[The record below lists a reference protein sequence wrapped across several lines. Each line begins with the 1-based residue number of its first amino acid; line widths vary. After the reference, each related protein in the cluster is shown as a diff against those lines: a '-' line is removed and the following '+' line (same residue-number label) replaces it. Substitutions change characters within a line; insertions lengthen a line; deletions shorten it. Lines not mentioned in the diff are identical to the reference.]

1 MENRLYQSSYLA
13 EILKKFNFSF
23 SKSLG
28 QNFLIDG
35 NIVKNIVEKSGI
47 TDEDIVLEIG
57 PGFGTLTE
65 ELALNAKKVIAIEK
79 DHRLMEVLDYTL
91 QNYDNVNIINED
103 FLKIDLEKIF
113 IEEAEGQKLK
123 VVANLPYY
131 ITTPILERI
140 IENKKY
146 FSTVSVMVQEE
157 VARRVVA
164 SPNNK
169 DYGSLTLYLEY
180 NCKKEILMKVPRTVF
195 MPSPK
200 VDSAILYLEL
210 VERDFDVDEEYL
222 FKFIRSGFTKRRKNI
237 MNSLSKGFVNISKEE
252 LKEILFSLELSG
264 NLRAENLSLQ
274 DYINITKK
282 YTEMIK

>member
-65 ELALNAKKVIAIEK
+65 ELALNAKKVISIEK
-79 DHRLMEVLDYTL
+79 DNRLMEVLDYTL
-91 QNYDNVNIINED
+91 QNYDNVKIINED

-140 IENKKY
+140 IENKNY

-180 NCKKEILMKVPRTVF
+180 NCEKEILMKVPRTVF

-200 VDSAILYLEL
+200 VDSAILYLKL
-210 VERDFDVDEEYL
+210 VHRDLDVDEDYL

-252 LKEILFSLELSG
+252 LKEILASLELSN

>member
-1 MENRLYQSSYLA
+1 MKNRLYQSSYLA

-79 DHRLMEVLDYTL
+79 DNRLMEVLDYTL
-91 QNYDNVNIINED
+91 QNYDNVKIINED

-140 IENKKY
+140 IENKNY

-180 NCKKEILMKVPRTVF
+180 NCEKEILMKVPRTVF

-200 VDSAILYLEL
+200 VDSAILYLKL
-210 VERDFDVDEEYL
+210 VRRDLDVDEDYL

-252 LKEILFSLELSG
+252 LKEILSSLELSG

>member
-47 TDEDIVLEIG
+47 TKDDIVLEIG

-65 ELALNAKKVIAIEK
+65 ELALNAKKVISIEK

-91 QNYDNVNIINED
+91 RNYDNVKIINGD
-103 FLKIDLEKIF
+103 FLKTDLEKIF
-113 IEEAEGQKLK
+113 LEEAEGQKLK

-146 FSTVSVMVQEE
+146 FSTISVMVQEE

-169 DYGSLTLYLEY
+169 DYGSLTLYLKY
-180 NCKKEILMKVPRTVF
+180 NCNSEILMKVPRTVF
-195 MPSPK
+195 IPSPN

-210 VERDFDVDEEYL
+210 VDRGFDVDEDYL

-237 MNSLSKGFVNISKEE
+237 MNSLSTGFVDVSKAQ
-252 LKEILFSLELSG
+252 LKEILSSLELSG
-264 NLRAENLSLQ
+264 NLRAENLSLE

>member
-47 TDEDIVLEIG
+47 TKDDIVLEIG

-65 ELALNAKKVIAIEK
+65 ELALNAKKVISIEK

-91 QNYDNVNIINED
+91 QNYDNVKIINED
-103 FLKIDLEKIF
+103 FLKADLEKIF
-113 IEEAEGQKLK
+113 KEEAEGQKLK

-146 FSTVSVMVQEE
+146 FSTISVMVQEE

-180 NCKKEILMKVPRTVF
+180 NCESEILMKVPRTVF
-195 MPSPK
+195 MPSPN
-200 VDSAILYLEL
+200 VDSAILYLEF
-210 VERDFDVDEEYL
+210 VDRYFDVNEDYL

-237 MNSLSKGFVNISKEE
+237 MNSLSTGFVDVSKEG
-252 LKEILFSLELSG
+252 LKEILSSLELSG
-264 NLRAENLSLQ
+264 NLRAENLSLE

-282 YTEMIK
+282 YTELIK

>member
-47 TDEDIVLEIG
+47 TKDDIVLEIG

-65 ELALNAKKVIAIEK
+65 ELALNAKKVISIEK

-91 QNYDNVNIINED
+91 QNYDNVKIINED
-103 FLKIDLEKIF
+103 FLKTDLEKIF
-113 IEEAEGQKLK
+113 MEEAKGQKLK

-146 FSTVSVMVQEE
+146 FSTISVMVQEE

-169 DYGSLTLYLEY
+169 DYGSLTLYLKH
-180 NCKKEILMKVPRTVF
+180 NCESEILMKVPRTVF
-195 MPSPK
+195 MPSPN
-200 VDSAILYLEL
+200 VDSAILYLKL
-210 VERDFDVDEEYL
+210 VDRDFDVDEGYL
-222 FKFIRSGFTKRRKNI
+222 FKFIRSGFTKRRKNV
-237 MNSLSKGFVNISKEE
+237 MNSLSTGFVDVSKDQ
-252 LKEILFSLELSG
+252 LKEILSSLELPL
-264 NLRAENLSLQ
+264 NLRAENLSLE

>member
-47 TDEDIVLEIG
+47 TKDDIVLEIG

-65 ELALNAKKVIAIEK
+65 ELALNAKKVISIEK

-91 QNYDNVNIINED
+91 QNYDNVKIINED
-103 FLKIDLEKIF
+103 FLKTDLEKIF
-113 IEEAEGQKLK
+113 MEEAKGQKLK

-146 FSTVSVMVQEE
+146 FSTISVMVQEE

-169 DYGSLTLYLEY
+169 DYGSLTLYLKY
-180 NCKKEILMKVPRTVF
+180 NCESEILMKVPRTVF
-195 MPSPK
+195 MPSPN
-200 VDSAILYLEL
+200 VDSAILYLKL
-210 VERDFDVDEEYL
+210 VDRDFDVDEGYL

-237 MNSLSKGFVNISKEE
+237 MNSLSTGFVDVSKAQ
-252 LKEILFSLELSG
+252 LKEILSSLELSG
-264 NLRAENLSLQ
+264 NLRAENLSLE

>member
-1 MENRLYQSSYLA
+1 
-13 EILKKFNFSF
+13 
-23 SKSLG
+23 
-28 QNFLIDG
+28 
-35 NIVKNIVEKSGI
+35 
-47 TDEDIVLEIG
+47 
-57 PGFGTLTE
+57 
-65 ELALNAKKVIAIEK
+65 
-79 DHRLMEVLDYTL
+79 MEVLDYTL
-91 QNYDNVNIINED
+91 RNYDNVKIINGD
-103 FLKIDLEKIF
+103 FLKTDLEKIF
-113 IEEAEGQKLK
+113 LEEAEGQKLK

-146 FSTVSVMVQEE
+146 FSTISVMVQEE

-169 DYGSLTLYLEY
+169 DYGSLTLYLKY
-180 NCKKEILMKVPRTVF
+180 NCNSEILIKVPRTVF
-195 MPSPK
+195 MPSPN

-210 VERDFDVDEEYL
+210 VDRDFDVNEDYL

-237 MNSLSKGFVNISKEE
+237 MNSLSTGFVDVSKAQ
-252 LKEILFSLELSG
+252 LKEILSSLELSG
-264 NLRAENLSLQ
+264 NLRAENLSLE

>member
-13 EILKKFNFSF
+13 EILKKFDFSF

-140 IENKKY
+140 IENKNY

-180 NCKKEILMKVPRTVF
+180 NCEKEILMKVPRTVF

>member
-47 TDEDIVLEIG
+47 TKDDIVLEIG

-65 ELALNAKKVIAIEK
+65 ELALNAKKVISIEK

-91 QNYDNVNIINED
+91 QNYDNVKIINED
-103 FLKIDLEKIF
+103 FLKADLEKIF
-113 IEEAEGQKLK
+113 MEEAEGQKLK

-146 FSTVSVMVQEE
+146 FSTISVMVQEE

-180 NCKKEILMKVPRTVF
+180 NCESEILMKVPRTVF
-195 MPSPK
+195 MPSPN

-210 VERDFDVDEEYL
+210 VDRDFDVNEDYL

-237 MNSLSKGFVNISKEE
+237 MNSLSTGFVDVSKEE
-252 LKEILFSLELSG
+252 LKEILSSLELSG
-264 NLRAENLSLQ
+264 NLRAENLSLE

-282 YTEMIK
+282 YTELIK

>member
-47 TDEDIVLEIG
+47 TKDDIVLEIG

-65 ELALNAKKVIAIEK
+65 ELALNAKKVISIEK

-91 QNYDNVNIINED
+91 QNYDNVKIINED
-103 FLKIDLEKIF
+103 FLKADLEKIF
-113 IEEAEGQKLK
+113 MEEAEGQKLK

-146 FSTVSVMVQEE
+146 FSTISVMVQEE

-180 NCKKEILMKVPRTVF
+180 NCESEILMKVPRTVF
-195 MPSPK
+195 MPSPN
-200 VDSAILYLEL
+200 VDSAILYLEF
-210 VERDFDVDEEYL
+210 VDRDFDVNEDYL

-237 MNSLSKGFVNISKEE
+237 MNSLSTGFVDVSKEG
-252 LKEILFSLELSG
+252 LKEILSSLELSG
-264 NLRAENLSLQ
+264 NLRAENLSLE

-282 YTEMIK
+282 YTELIK

>member
-79 DHRLMEVLDYTL
+79 DNRLMEVLDYTL
-91 QNYDNVNIINED
+91 QNYDNVKIINED

-113 IEEAEGQKLK
+113 IEEAQGQKLK

>member
-47 TDEDIVLEIG
+47 TKDDIVLEIG

-65 ELALNAKKVIAIEK
+65 ELALNAKKVISVEK

-91 QNYDNVNIINED
+91 QNYDNVKIINED
-103 FLKIDLEKIF
+103 FLKTDLEKIF
-113 IEEAEGQKLK
+113 MEEAKGQKLK

-146 FSTVSVMVQEE
+146 FSTISVMVQEE

-169 DYGSLTLYLEY
+169 DYGSLTLYLKY
-180 NCKKEILMKVPRTVF
+180 NCNSEILIRVPRTVF
-195 MPSPK
+195 MPSPN

-210 VERDFDVDEEYL
+210 VDRDFDVDEDYL

-237 MNSLSKGFVNISKEE
+237 MNSLSTGFVDVSKDQ
-252 LKEILFSLELSG
+252 LKEILSSLELSG
-264 NLRAENLSLQ
+264 NLRAENLSLE

>member
-79 DHRLMEVLDYTL
+79 DNRLMEVLDYTL
-91 QNYDNVNIINED
+91 QNYDNVKIINED

-113 IEEAEGQKLK
+113 IEEAQGQKLK

-180 NCKKEILMKVPRTVF
+180 NSEKEILMKVPRTVF

-200 VDSAILYLEL
+200 VDSAILYLKL
-210 VERDFDVDEEYL
+210 VHRDLDVDEDYL

-252 LKEILFSLELSG
+252 LKEILSSLELSG

-282 YTEMIK
+282 YTEMIR

>member
-65 ELALNAKKVIAIEK
+65 ELALNAKKVISIEK

-91 QNYDNVNIINED
+91 QNYDNVKIINED

-140 IENKKY
+140 IENKNY

-180 NCKKEILMKVPRTVF
+180 NCEKEILMKVPRTVF

-200 VDSAILYLEL
+200 VDSTILYLKL
-210 VERDFDVDEEYL
+210 VHRDLDVDEDYL

-237 MNSLSKGFVNISKEE
+237 MNSLSKGFVNVSKEE
-252 LKEILFSLELSG
+252 LKEILSSLELSG

>member
-35 NIVKNIVEKSGI
+35 NIIKNIVEKSGI

-91 QNYDNVNIINED
+91 QNYDNVKIINED

-113 IEEAEGQKLK
+113 IEEAQGQKLK

-140 IENKKY
+140 IENKNY

-180 NCKKEILMKVPRTVF
+180 NCEKEILMKVPRTVF

-200 VDSAILYLEL
+200 VDSTILYLKL
-210 VERDFDVDEEYL
+210 VHRDLDVDEDYL

-237 MNSLSKGFVNISKEE
+237 MNSLSKGFVNVSKEE
-252 LKEILFSLELSG
+252 LKEILSSLELSG

>member
-79 DHRLMEVLDYTL
+79 DNRLMEVLDYTL
-91 QNYDNVNIINED
+91 QNYDNVKIINED

-140 IENKKY
+140 IENKNY
-146 FSTVSVMVQEE
+146 FSTISVMVQEE

-252 LKEILFSLELSG
+252 LKEILSSLELSG

>member
-13 EILKKFNFSF
+13 EILKNFNFSF

-47 TDEDIVLEIG
+47 TKDDIVLEIG

-65 ELALNAKKVIAIEK
+65 ELALNAKKVISIEK

-91 QNYDNVNIINED
+91 RNYDNVKIINED
-103 FLKIDLEKIF
+103 FLKADLEKIF
-113 IEEAEGQKLK
+113 TEEAKGEKLK

-146 FSTVSVMVQEE
+146 FSTISVMVQEE

-169 DYGSLTLYLEY
+169 DYGSLTLYLKY
-180 NCKKEILMKVPRTVF
+180 NCNSEILMKVPRTVF
-195 MPSPK
+195 MPSPN

-210 VERDFDVDEEYL
+210 VHRDLDVDEDYL

-237 MNSLSKGFVNISKEE
+237 MNSLSTGFVDVSKTQ
-252 LKEILFSLELSG
+252 LKEILSSLELPL
-264 NLRAENLSLQ
+264 NLRAENLSLE

-282 YTEMIK
+282 YTEMIR

>member
-47 TDEDIVLEIG
+47 TEDDIVLEIG

-65 ELALNAKKVIAIEK
+65 ELALNAKKVISIEK

-91 QNYDNVNIINED
+91 QNYDNVKIINED
-103 FLKIDLEKIF
+103 FLKTDLEKIF
-113 IEEAEGQKLK
+113 LEEAEGQKLK

-146 FSTVSVMVQEE
+146 FSTISVMVQEE

-169 DYGSLTLYLEY
+169 DYGSLTLYLKY
-180 NCKKEILMKVPRTVF
+180 NCNSEILIKVPRTVF
-195 MPSPK
+195 MPSPN

-210 VERDFDVDEEYL
+210 VDRDFDVNEDYL

-237 MNSLSKGFVNISKEE
+237 MNSLSTGFVDVSKAQ
-252 LKEILFSLELSG
+252 LKEILSSLELSG
-264 NLRAENLSLQ
+264 NLRAENLSLE

>member
-47 TDEDIVLEIG
+47 TKDDIVLEIG

-65 ELALNAKKVIAIEK
+65 ELALNAKKVISIEK

-91 QNYDNVNIINED
+91 QNYDNVKIINED
-103 FLKIDLEKIF
+103 FLKTDLEKIF
-113 IEEAEGQKLK
+113 IEEAKGQKLK

-146 FSTVSVMVQEE
+146 FSTISVMVQEE

-169 DYGSLTLYLEY
+169 DYGSLTLYLKY
-180 NCKKEILMKVPRTVF
+180 NCESEILMKVPRTVF
-195 MPSPK
+195 MPSPN
-200 VDSAILYLEL
+200 VDSAILYLKL
-210 VERDFDVDEEYL
+210 VDRDFDVDEGYL

-237 MNSLSKGFVNISKEE
+237 MNSLSTGFVDVSKAQ
-252 LKEILFSLELSG
+252 LKEILSSLELSG
-264 NLRAENLSLQ
+264 NLRAENLSLE

>member
-79 DHRLMEVLDYTL
+79 DNRLMEVLDYTL
-91 QNYDNVNIINED
+91 QNYDNVKIINED

-146 FSTVSVMVQEE
+146 FSTISVMVQEE

-180 NCKKEILMKVPRTVF
+180 NCEKEILMKVPRTVF

-200 VDSAILYLEL
+200 VDSAILYLKL
-210 VERDFDVDEEYL
+210 VHRDLDVDEDYL

-252 LKEILFSLELSG
+252 LKEILSSLELSG

>member
-47 TDEDIVLEIG
+47 TKDDIVLEIG

-65 ELALNAKKVIAIEK
+65 ELALNAKKVISIEK

-91 QNYDNVNIINED
+91 QNYDNVKIINED
-103 FLKIDLEKIF
+103 FLKADLEKIF
-113 IEEAEGQKLK
+113 MEEAKGQKLK

-146 FSTVSVMVQEE
+146 FSTISVMVQEE

-169 DYGSLTLYLEY
+169 DYGSLTLYLKY
-180 NCKKEILMKVPRTVF
+180 NCESEILMKVPRTVF
-195 MPSPK
+195 MPSPN
-200 VDSAILYLEL
+200 VDSAILYLKL
-210 VERDFDVDEEYL
+210 VDRDFDVDEGYL

-237 MNSLSKGFVNISKEE
+237 MNSLSTGFVDVSKDM
-252 LKEILFSLELSG
+252 LKEILSSLELSG
-264 NLRAENLSLQ
+264 NLRAENLSLE

>member
-91 QNYDNVNIINED
+91 QNYDNVKIINED

-146 FSTVSVMVQEE
+146 FSTISVMVQEE

-180 NCKKEILMKVPRTVF
+180 NCEKKILMKVPRTVF

-200 VDSAILYLEL
+200 VDSAILYLKL
-210 VERDFDVDEEYL
+210 VHRDLDVDEDYL

>member
-35 NIVKNIVEKSGI
+35 NIVKNIVHKSGI
-47 TDEDIVLEIG
+47 TKDDIVLEIG

-65 ELALNAKKVIAIEK
+65 ELALNAKKVISIEK

-91 QNYDNVNIINED
+91 RNYDNVKIINED
-103 FLKIDLEKIF
+103 FLKTDLEKIF
-113 IEEAEGQKLK
+113 TEEAKGQKLK

-146 FSTVSVMVQEE
+146 FSTISVMVQEE

-169 DYGSLTLYLEY
+169 DYGSLTLYLKY
-180 NCKKEILMKVPRTVF
+180 NCNSEILMKVPRTVF
-195 MPSPK
+195 MPSPN

-210 VERDFDVDEEYL
+210 VHRDLDVDEDYL

-237 MNSLSKGFVNISKEE
+237 MNSLSTGFVDVSKTQ
-252 LKEILFSLELSG
+252 LKEILSSLELPL
-264 NLRAENLSLQ
+264 NLRAENLSLE

-282 YTEMIK
+282 YTEMIR

>member
-47 TDEDIVLEIG
+47 TKDDIVLEIG

-65 ELALNAKKVIAIEK
+65 ELALNAKKVISIEK

-91 QNYDNVNIINED
+91 QNYDNVKIINED
-103 FLKIDLEKIF
+103 FLKADLEKIF
-113 IEEAEGQKLK
+113 MEEAKGQKLK

-146 FSTVSVMVQEE
+146 FSTISVMVQEE

-169 DYGSLTLYLEY
+169 DYGSLTLYLKY
-180 NCKKEILMKVPRTVF
+180 NCNSEILMKVPRTVF
-195 MPSPK
+195 MPSPN
-200 VDSAILYLEL
+200 VDSAILYLKL
-210 VERDFDVDEEYL
+210 VDRDFDVDEGYL

-237 MNSLSKGFVNISKEE
+237 MNSLSTGFVDVSKDM
-252 LKEILFSLELSG
+252 LKEILSSLELSG
-264 NLRAENLSLQ
+264 NLRAENLSLE

>member
-79 DHRLMEVLDYTL
+79 DNRLMEVLDYTL
-91 QNYDNVNIINED
+91 QNYDNVKIINED

-180 NCKKEILMKVPRTVF
+180 NCEKEILMKVPRTVF

-210 VERDFDVDEEYL
+210 VHRDLDVDEDYL

-237 MNSLSKGFVNISKEE
+237 MNSLSKGFVNVSKEE
-252 LKEILFSLELSG
+252 LKEILSSLELSG

>member
-1 MENRLYQSSYLA
+1 MGNRLYQSSYLA

-47 TDEDIVLEIG
+47 TKEDIVLEIG

-65 ELALNAKKVIAIEK
+65 ELALNAKKVISIEK
-79 DHRLMEVLDYTL
+79 DNRLMEVLDCTL
-91 QNYDNVNIINED
+91 QNYDNVKIINED

-113 IEEAEGQKLK
+113 IEEAEGRKLK

-146 FSTVSVMVQEE
+146 FSTISVMVQEE

-164 SPNNK
+164 LPNNK

-180 NCKKEILMKVPRTVF
+180 NCEKEILMKVPRTVF
-195 MPSPK
+195 MPSPN
-200 VDSAILYLEL
+200 VDSAILYLKL
-210 VERDFDVDEEYL
+210 VHRDLDVDEDYL

-252 LKEILFSLELSG
+252 LKEILSSLELSG

>member
-91 QNYDNVNIINED
+91 QNYDNVKIINED

-113 IEEAEGQKLK
+113 IEEAQGQKLK

-140 IENKKY
+140 IENKNY

-180 NCKKEILMKVPRTVF
+180 NCEKEILMKVPRTVF

>member
-91 QNYDNVNIINED
+91 QNYDNVKIINED

-113 IEEAEGQKLK
+113 IEEAQGQKLK

-140 IENKKY
+140 IENKNY

-180 NCKKEILMKVPRTVF
+180 NSEKEILMKVPRTVF

-200 VDSAILYLEL
+200 VDSAILYLKL
-210 VERDFDVDEEYL
+210 VHRDLDVDEDYL

-252 LKEILFSLELSG
+252 LKEILSSLELSG

-282 YTEMIK
+282 YTEMIR

>member
-13 EILKKFNFSF
+13 EILKKFDFSF

-47 TDEDIVLEIG
+47 TKDDIVLEIG

-65 ELALNAKKVIAIEK
+65 ELALNAKKVISIEK

-91 QNYDNVNIINED
+91 QNYDNVKIINED
-103 FLKIDLEKIF
+103 FLKTDLEKIF
-113 IEEAEGQKLK
+113 IEEAKGQKLK

-146 FSTVSVMVQEE
+146 FSTISVMVQEE

-169 DYGSLTLYLEY
+169 DYGSLTLYLKY
-180 NCKKEILMKVPRTVF
+180 NCESEILMKVPRTVF
-195 MPSPK
+195 MPSPN
-200 VDSAILYLEL
+200 VDSAILYLKL
-210 VERDFDVDEEYL
+210 VDRDFDVDEDYL
-222 FKFIRSGFTKRRKNI
+222 FRFIRSGFTKRRKNI
-237 MNSLSKGFVNISKEE
+237 MNSLSTGFVDVSKAQ
-252 LKEILFSLELSG
+252 LKEILSSLELSG
-264 NLRAENLSLQ
+264 NLRAENLSLE

>member
-1 MENRLYQSSYLA
+1 MENRLYQSSYLV

-47 TDEDIVLEIG
+47 TKDDIVLEIG

-65 ELALNAKKVIAIEK
+65 ELALNAKKVISIEK

-91 QNYDNVNIINED
+91 QNYDNVKIINED
-103 FLKIDLEKIF
+103 FLKADLEKIF
-113 IEEAEGQKLK
+113 MEEAEGQKLK

-146 FSTVSVMVQEE
+146 FSTISVMVQEE

-180 NCKKEILMKVPRTVF
+180 NCESEILMKVPRTVF
-195 MPSPK
+195 MPSPN

-210 VERDFDVDEEYL
+210 VDRDLDVNEDYL

-237 MNSLSKGFVNISKEE
+237 MNSLSTGFVDVSKEE
-252 LKEILFSLELSG
+252 LKEILSSLELSG
-264 NLRAENLSLQ
+264 NLRAENLSLE

-282 YTEMIK
+282 YTELIK

>member
-47 TDEDIVLEIG
+47 TKDDIVLEIG

-65 ELALNAKKVIAIEK
+65 ELALNAKKVISVEK

-91 QNYDNVNIINED
+91 QNYDNVKIINED
-103 FLKIDLEKIF
+103 FLKTDLEKIF
-113 IEEAEGQKLK
+113 MEEAKGQKLK

-146 FSTVSVMVQEE
+146 FSTISVMVQEE

-169 DYGSLTLYLEY
+169 DYGSLTLYLKY
-180 NCKKEILMKVPRTVF
+180 NCNSEILIKVPRTVF
-195 MPSPK
+195 MPSPN

-210 VERDFDVDEEYL
+210 VDRDFDVDEDYL

-237 MNSLSKGFVNISKEE
+237 MNSLSTGFVDVSKDQ
-252 LKEILFSLELSG
+252 LKEILSSLELSG
-264 NLRAENLSLQ
+264 NLRAENLSLE

>member
-47 TDEDIVLEIG
+47 TKDDIVLEIG

-65 ELALNAKKVIAIEK
+65 ELALNAKKVISIEK

-91 QNYDNVNIINED
+91 RNYDNVKIINGD
-103 FLKIDLEKIF
+103 FLKTDLEKIF
-113 IEEAEGQKLK
+113 LEEAEGQKLK

-146 FSTVSVMVQEE
+146 FSTISVMVQEE

-169 DYGSLTLYLEY
+169 DYGSLTLYLKY
-180 NCKKEILMKVPRTVF
+180 NCNSEILIKVPRTVF
-195 MPSPK
+195 MPSPN

-210 VERDFDVDEEYL
+210 VERDYNVDEDYL

-237 MNSLSKGFVNISKEE
+237 MNSLSTGFVDVSKAQ
-252 LKEILFSLELSG
+252 LKEILSSLELSG
-264 NLRAENLSLQ
+264 NLRAENLSLE